1 MNALRRRTAWPW
13 IAIVLGLL
21 AMAPS
26 LLMRVSVEQANT
38 VFEHSMPEEELTAL
52 IQAGLAPDV
61 VYGELTSAGLGSVAI
76 EMLTPEDLAA
86 DGRLIMLT
94 PSELQA
100 LLLFSDDPAT
110 IPPVDGTYLSLPQD
124 DTWILERIRAAS
136 PTLDVEPVTIAGDE
150 FYFVSGT
157 VELAKMPIGYD
168 DQRIEEL
175 QDRGLA
181 VIARIPEVTSPDFLR
196 GELDRVHA
204 TYGIDRVM
212 FAGVATPFVAT
223 PAEDVALAEWLD
235 DNGFTLLLIELVEQ
249 LGVQTYAE
257 RMDSVIRLHG
267 LSFVEEVD
275 PQARIDRAVRGLKER
290 NIRVLFY
297 RYTPGLSADER
308 LAELVDVMTGVNAD
322 APAGMTP
329 GIAEPFDELTPT
341 PLLAVG
347 GVLVAA
353 GIGAAA
359 GGVIGGT
366 FMALGAAGMGLLAL
380 GAVVTGSGSLGD
392 LLRLGVA
399 VLFASVAVLVA
410 TPSRRLA
417 PATIEYAK
425 AGLVALA
432 GGLAVTGLAYDTS
445 FLVSAE
451 DFWGVK
457 ALLLAPPV
465 LVGIVAAHR
474 VLGRPH
480 WSDTVRILNLE
491 VRVWH
496 LAVLAAAAGAVAY
509 LTLRS
514 DNTGAAFDLELA
526 FRQELENALYVRPRT
541 KEFLIGFPALLLAI
555 MLTTRSRYGWWLY
568 AVAAIGT
575 ASAIDTFTH
584 FHAPLFVSTV
594 RTVLGIVI
602 GYGFGV
608 VLVLLVG
615 LGERGARRIGIM
627 PRR

>member
-1 MNALRRRTAWPW
+1 
-13 IAIVLGLL
+13 
-21 AMAPS
+21 
-26 LLMRVSVEQANT
+26 MRVAVEQANT

-52 IQAGLAPDV
+52 IQAGLDPDV
-61 VYGELTSAGLGSVAI
+61 VYGELTECGTRLGRDRDADPRGPGRGRPADHAHAHPSCRRSSSSRT
-76 EMLTPEDLAA
+76 TP
-86 DGRLIMLT
+86 RRS
-94 PSELQA
+94 PR
-100 LLLFSDDPAT
+100 
-110 IPPVDGTYLSLPQD
+110 VDGTYLSLPQD
-124 DTWILERIRAAS
+124 DTWILDRIRAAS
-136 PTLDVEPVTIAGDE
+136 PTLDIEPVTIAGDE

-157 VELAKMPIGYD
+157 RRARKRCRSGTTTSAS
-168 DQRIEEL
+168 RSSS
-175 QDRGLA
+175 DRGLA

-249 LGVQTYAE
+249 LGVETYAE

-366 FMALGAAGMGLLAL
+366 FMALGAAGMGLLAI
-380 GAVVTGSGSLGD
+380 GAIVTGSGTLGD

-410 TPSRRLA
+410 TPARRLG

-425 AGLVALA
+425 AGP
-432 GGLAVTGLAYDTS
+432 GGTGRRPCRDGPRVRHELPRRAPRTS
-445 FLVSAE
+445 GASRRSCWLRPCSSA
-451 DFWGVK
+451 
-457 ALLLAPPV
+457 
-465 LVGIVAAHR
+465 IVAAHR

-480 WSDTVRILNLE
+480 WSDTVTDPQPRGP
-491 VRVWH
+491 R
-496 LAVLAAAAGAVAY
+496 LAPGRARGGRGRRCLPHPAGP
-509 LTLRS
+509 TTPERRS
-514 DNTGAAFDLELA
+514 TSSSPSA
-526 FRQELENALYVRPRT
+526 RSSR
-541 KEFLIGFPALLLAI
+541 
-555 MLTTRSRYGWWLY
+555 TRSTCDRERRSSSS
-568 AVAAIGT
+568 
-575 ASAIDTFTH
+575 AS
-584 FHAPLFVSTV
+584 
-594 RTVLGIVI
+594 
-602 GYGFGV
+602 
-608 VLVLLVG
+608 
-615 LGERGARRIGIM
+615 RRCCS
-627 PRR
+627 RSC